1 MSNEYVRK
9 KVEFH
14 IIRITNLDVDTAE
27 MVEAYIANKK
37 VAMHHIQELHNEEK
51 PGQRI
56 QYILT
61 TTRRLQEQHLLH
73 LLKT

>member
-14 IIRITNLDVDTAE
+14 IICITNLDPQTAE
-27 MVEAYIANKK
+27 MVEAYIQDKK
-37 VAMHHIQELHNEEK
+37 VAMQHIQELHNEEK
-51 PGQRI
+51 PGQRV

-73 LLKT
+73 LLK